1 MDSDL
6 AEDGFLREAERRR
19 RKKLREI
26 DAAARK
32 EKKTPKKDAEEEE
45 EEESC
50 RGSRKRKAKSKEDR
64 MERRW
69 KGRQRACARV
79 DPRRHLCSVYV
90 CG

>member
-19 RKKLREI
+19 RKKPREI

-32 EKKTPKKDAEEEE
+32 EKKTPMKDGEEEE

-50 RGSRKRKAKSKEDR
+50 RGSKRRKAKSKVDR

-69 KGRQRACARV
+69 KGRRRAWARAG
-79 DPRRHLCSVYV
+79 RRTRLIIKVSE
-90 CG
+90 